1 MLRALVFLLKTIIPL
16 AILAGGYLVFKHLM
30 ATGPE
35 PRKRPPVDR
44 TPVVE
49 VKDIKRDDYT
59 VNIKGSGIVR
69 ARTQS
74 SIVAEVAGRVVE
86 ISENFRPGAY
96 VDEGEVL
103 LTLDDTNIQDAIK
116 IANSNIAANEAAL
129 AQLEQEELNVAVNL
143 QLAREN
149 LNTVQQNLE
158 IARRNI
164 GNVQRKAP
172 PINKNTELI
181 KRNINLA
188 RKNYNL
194 TQRNLQLAQN
204 DLKLTNND
212 LKLAQRNLN
221 LANQE
226 LQRLQELRNRKLI
239 TISQLDSQQRVS
251 LQQQQQVSQQRQ
263 QISQKQQQ
271 IVQLEQNL
279 VQQQQQIVQ
288 QEQQLTQ
295 QDTSLVQQDQNVLAQ
310 QQQVLQQQQAVNQQ
324 RQSIANLEGQLATF
338 DSRRN
343 SLEAQNELTR
353 TQLLQQERNLER
365 TRITVPYAGRILEQ
379 RVDLG
384 QFVSPNAVLGV
395 LYATDY
401 VEVDMQ
407 LTLDQYALLDMPDAF
422 AGEALDLTS
431 QPMVEFTVP
440 FGKDQQT
447 WTGFVTGTRASLDEQ
462 SRQITVVARID
473 NPYERR
479 EGRSTTLKIGQYLNA
494 SIEGRTFEDI
504 YVLPPGAV
512 RQNRDVLQMRDNAVH
527 IAPINVVWSTEEETI
542 VNSIEDLQSAPII
555 TTPLGQATEGMKVA
569 LPGQKK
575 RPGRGD
581 RPARGKPEGLNTG
594 ASQEQRRGNGEGR
607 GRPTNSS
614 EGGEGRGRLQNIEGR
629 RQPANS
635 ESGEG
640 RRRPNNG
647 EDGERKRPAGRQPAK
662 EE

>member
-49 VKDIKRDDYT
+49 VRDIKRDDYT

-74 SIVAEVAGRVVE
+74 SVVAEVAGRVIE

-96 VDEGEVL
+96 IEEGEIL
-103 LTLDDTNIQDAIK
+103 LTLDDTNTQDAIK

-143 QLAREN
+143 QLARDN
-149 LNTVQQNLE
+149 LQTVQKNLE
-158 IARRNI
+158 IARRNV
-164 GNVQRKAP
+164 GNVQRKKP

-194 TQRNLQLAQN
+194 TQRNLKLAQN
-204 DLKLTNND
+204 DLKLAHND

-239 TISQLDSQQRVS
+239 TISQLDGQRSVS

-343 SLEAQNELTR
+343 SLEANNDLTR

-365 TRITVPYAGRILEQ
+365 TRIIAPYAGRILEQ
-379 RVDLG
+379 RVDIG

-422 AGEALDLTS
+422 AGEELDLTS
-431 QPMVEFTVP
+431 QPIVEFTAP
-440 FGKDQQT
+440 FNEAKQS
-447 WTGFVTGTRASLDEQ
+447 WTGFVTGTRASLNEQ

-479 EGRSTTLKIGQYLNA
+479 EDRTTTLKIGQYLNA
-494 SIEGRTFEDI
+494 KIEGRTFEDI

-512 RQNRDVLQMRDNAVH
+512 RQNREVLQMIDNTVH
-527 IAPINVVWSTEEETI
+527 IAPVEVVWSTEGET
-542 VNSIEDLQSAPII
+542 VVTSKEDLQAAPVII
-555 TTPLGQATEGMKVA
+555 TSLGQATEGMKVA

-575 RPGRGD
+575 KPGERCQKPSGNGK
-581 RPARGKPEGLNTG
+581 AEGGGKPKNGER
-594 ASQEQRRGNGEGR
+594 RRGQ
-607 GRPTNSS
+607 GRPQQ
-614 EGGEGRGRLQNIEGR
+614 G
-629 RQPANS
+629 
-635 ESGEG
+635 
-640 RRRPNNG
+640 
-647 EDGERKRPAGRQPAK
+647 DGERRRGQGQSKPQQGDGERRRQQPAQ
-662 EE
+662 ET

>member
-1 MLRALVFLLKTIIPL
+1 MFRALVFLMKTIVPL
-16 AILAGGYLVFKHLM
+16 AILAGGIMLFQYLM

-49 VKDIKRDDYT
+49 VKDIRAEDYT
-59 VNIKGSGIVR
+59 VNVKGSGIVR

-74 SIVAEVAGRVVE
+74 SLVTEVAGRVLE
-86 ISENFRPGAY
+86 ISPNFRPGAY
-96 VDEGEVL
+96 VEEDEVL
-103 LTLDDTNIQDAIK
+103 LTLDDTNYQDAIR

-129 AQLEQEELNVAVNL
+129 AQLEQEELNVAINL
-143 QLAREN
+143 QLAQEN
-149 LNTVQQNLE
+149 LQTVQQNLE

-164 GNVQRKAP
+164 NNVQRKTA
-172 PINKNTELI
+172 PINKNTDLI

-194 TQRNLQLAQN
+194 TQKNLKLAQN
-204 DLKLTNND
+204 DLKLGYND
-212 LKLAQRNLN
+212 LKLAQRNLE

-226 LQRLQELRNRKLI
+226 LKRLQELRNRKLI
-239 TISQLDSQQRVS
+239 AINQLDGQRSVV

-295 QDTSLVQQDQNVLAQ
+295 QDTSLAQQDQNVLAQ
-310 QQQVLQQQQAVNQQ
+310 QQQILQQEQAVNQQ
-324 RQSIANLEGQLATF
+324 RQSVANLEGQLATF

-343 SLEAQNELTR
+343 SLKANNDLTR
-353 TQLLQQERNLER
+353 TQLLQQQRNLER
-365 TRITVPYAGRILEQ
+365 TKIKAPYAGRILEQ

-384 QFVSPNAVLGV
+384 QYVSPNAVLGI

-407 LTLDQYALLDMPDAF
+407 LTLDQYALLEMPDAF
-422 AGEALDLTS
+422 AGEELDLTS
-431 QPMVEFTVP
+431 QPVVEFTVP
-440 FGKDQQT
+440 FGKDKQS
-447 WTGFVTGTRASLDEQ
+447 WTGFVTGTRASLNEQ

-479 EGRSTTLKIGQYLNA
+479 EGRTTTLKIGQYLNA
-494 SIEGRTFEDI
+494 DIEGRTFEEV
-504 YVLPPGAV
+504 YVLPPAAV
-512 RQNRDVLQMRDNAVH
+512 RQNRDILQMVENTVQ
-527 IAPINVVWSTEEETI
+527 IAPIEVVWSTEEEI
-542 VNSIEDLQSAPII
+542 VVTSDKDLQAAPVII
-555 TTPLGQATEGMKVA
+555 TALGQATTGMKVA

-575 RPGRGD
+575 KRGG
-581 RPARGKPEGLNTG
+581 GKPEGGKPADGKQRDTTG
-594 ASQEQRRGNGEGR
+594 AERKQGNGEGR
-607 GRPTNSS
+607 RSQG
-614 EGGEGRGRLQNIEGR
+614 Q
-629 RQPANS
+629 
-635 ESGEG
+635 
-640 RRRPNNG
+640 
-647 EDGERKRPAGRQPAK
+647 RPAKADDNSQTEKRRKPAQ

>member
-1 MLRALVFLLKTIIPL
+1 MKTIVPL
-16 AILAGGYLVFKHLM
+16 AILAGGIMLFQYLM

-49 VKDIKRDDYT
+49 VKDIRAEDYT
-59 VNIKGSGIVR
+59 VNVKGSGIVR

-74 SIVAEVAGRVVE
+74 SLVTEVAGRVLE
-86 ISENFRPGAY
+86 ISPNFRPGAY
-96 VDEGEVL
+96 VEEDEVL
-103 LTLDDTNIQDAIK
+103 LTLDDTNYQDAIR

-129 AQLEQEELNVAVNL
+129 AQLEQEELNVAINL
-143 QLAREN
+143 QLAQEN
-149 LNTVQQNLE
+149 LQTVQQNLE

-164 GNVQRKAP
+164 NNVQRKTA
-172 PINKNTELI
+172 PINKNTDLI

-194 TQRNLQLAQN
+194 TQKNLKLAQN
-204 DLKLTNND
+204 DLKLGYND
-212 LKLAQRNLN
+212 LKLAQRNLE

-226 LQRLQELRNRKLI
+226 LKRLQELRNRKLI
-239 TISQLDSQQRVS
+239 AINQLDGQRSVV

-295 QDTSLVQQDQNVLAQ
+295 QDTSLAQQDQNVLAQ
-310 QQQVLQQQQAVNQQ
+310 QQQILQQEQAVNQQ
-324 RQSIANLEGQLATF
+324 RQSVANLEGQLATF

-343 SLEAQNELTR
+343 SLKANNDLTR
-353 TQLLQQERNLER
+353 TQLLQQQRNLER
-365 TRITVPYAGRILEQ
+365 TKIKAPYAGRILEQ

-384 QFVSPNAVLGV
+384 QYVSPNAVLGI

-407 LTLDQYALLDMPDAF
+407 LTLDQYALLEMPDAF
-422 AGEALDLTS
+422 AGEELDLTS
-431 QPMVEFTVP
+431 QPVVEFTVP
-440 FGKDQQT
+440 FGKDKQS
-447 WTGFVTGTRASLDEQ
+447 WTGFVTGTRASLNEQ

-479 EGRSTTLKIGQYLNA
+479 EGRTTTLKIGQYLNA
-494 SIEGRTFEDI
+494 DIEGRTFEEV
-504 YVLPPGAV
+504 YVLPPAAV
-512 RQNRDVLQMRDNAVH
+512 RQNRDILQMVENTVQ
-527 IAPINVVWSTEEETI
+527 IAPIEVVWSTEEEI
-542 VNSIEDLQSAPII
+542 VVTSDKDLQAAPVII
-555 TTPLGQATEGMKVA
+555 TALGQATTGMKVA

-575 RPGRGD
+575 KRDG
-581 RPARGKPEGLNTG
+581 GKPEGGKPADGKQRDTTG
-594 ASQEQRRGNGEGR
+594 AERKQGD
-607 GRPTNSS
+607 
-614 EGGEGRGRLQNIEGR
+614 
-629 RQPANS
+629 
-635 ESGEG
+635 GEG
-640 RRRPNNG
+640 RRSQG
-647 EDGERKRPAGRQPAK
+647 QRPAKADDNSQTEKRRKPAQ